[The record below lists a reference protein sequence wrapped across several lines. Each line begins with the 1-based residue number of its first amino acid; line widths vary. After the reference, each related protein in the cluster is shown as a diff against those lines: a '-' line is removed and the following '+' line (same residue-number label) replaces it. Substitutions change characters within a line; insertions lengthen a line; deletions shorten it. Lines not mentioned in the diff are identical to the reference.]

1 MAAEGVASQQQGV
14 RRQDE
19 AADADAEMARTR
31 TIGEPER
38 LDRVANQND
47 DEHQP
52 EVQKIP
58 VHVPEDER
66 EESLPQVAVAR
77 FSNRAGQRIGPE
89 RFVIGAAIVITGEA
103 ESARRPQ
110 NQQRCRK
117 RERARPPPGFRAEP
131 RVRAVAKQ
139 QRRIERRQVRAIF
152 EMVALKGSPCR
163 VDDERGECEKNEE
176 RLKPP
181 RVATSCFSK
190 LSLGQGPHGLRHR
203 ESSEYGPVSVKPYRR
218 WNGIASAAGLLL
230 ATCLRMSEE
239 EATTRE
245 LSNEE
250 KRANVIRLAFAG
262 SREKFDRFVE
272 VVRQAIPPGTGVVL
286 RGSAVTGERW
296 KDGAPFDSDGPGT
309 SDLDLTLVGGDE
321 VIGLYKIT
329 GFWVPGIHSR
339 PLSDEDPDIAP
350 DLVPL
355 RQRLMAM
362 VNRPVNIQA
371 SRDVVIYFRGELI
384 GQPYLVLI
392 DKPQAD

>member
-1 MAAEGVASQQQGV
+1 
-14 RRQDE
+14 
-19 AADADAEMARTR
+19 
-31 TIGEPER
+31 
-38 LDRVANQND
+38 
-47 DEHQP
+47 
-52 EVQKIP
+52 
-58 VHVPEDER
+58 
-66 EESLPQVAVAR
+66 
-77 FSNRAGQRIGPE
+77 
-89 RFVIGAAIVITGEA
+89 
-103 ESARRPQ
+103 
-110 NQQRCRK
+110 
-117 RERARPPPGFRAEP
+117 
-131 RVRAVAKQ
+131 
-139 QRRIERRQVRAIF
+139 
-152 EMVALKGSPCR
+152 
-163 VDDERGECEKNEE
+163 
-176 RLKPP
+176 
-181 RVATSCFSK
+181 
-190 LSLGQGPHGLRHR
+190 
-203 ESSEYGPVSVKPYRR
+203 
-218 WNGIASAAGLLL
+218 
-230 ATCLRMSEE
+230 MSEE
-239 EATTRE
+239 QATTPKE

-250 KRANVIRLAFAG
+250 KRANVIRLAFGG
-262 SREKFDRFVE
+262 SAEKFERFVE

-362 VNRPVNIQA
+362 VNRPANIQA